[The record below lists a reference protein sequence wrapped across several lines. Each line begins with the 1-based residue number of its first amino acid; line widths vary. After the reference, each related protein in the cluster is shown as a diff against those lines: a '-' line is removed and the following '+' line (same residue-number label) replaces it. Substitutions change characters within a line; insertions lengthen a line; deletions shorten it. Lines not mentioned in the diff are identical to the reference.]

1 MKMPAQL
8 EGRTI
13 ATITYSQRERVACVQ
28 LPIAVAYILLTGVF
42 LCSPFVATTASADDY
57 KLLDSTTEKAVLVP
71 GTQTSDGHY
80 ALAWTVLP
88 KKNAEPVD
96 WSMLNTGEFEKR
108 YLDEIYLFDAQY
120 EPANLVVDLY
130 AKKVIGKIAQ
140 GDDASYRPHKN
151 HAFLIVAWGPEQNGR
166 RFALVEVTAKWEPA
180 LFDVLDVGPD
190 GIRKVET
197 DPLFGKAVV
206 SAIRRCY
213 ANAHVKS
220 PDIAFSY
227 SISELPEIGSN
238 IGFLDATTAR
248 LSFSTMDET
257 KSGTPD
263 VVGYVTFKLS
273 RVGKGISVAVTKITA
288 ELRGDS
294 GSEDKFTGDARNA
307 KIERELNDVYTAV
320 MRKLDST
327 AKEQLREQQRAWLKD
342 REAFVE
348 RFNQTFDIL
357 TEMENRRV
365 VIDRS
370 LREMTEKR
378 VAELRQ
384 RE

>member
-1 MKMPAQL
+1 MAP
-8 EGRTI
+8 EG
-13 ATITYSQRERVACVQ
+13 
-28 LPIAVAYILLTGVF
+28 
-42 LCSPFVATTASADDY
+42 DY

-96 WSMLNTGEFEKR
+96 WSILDTGEFEQR
-108 YLDEIYLFDAQY
+108 YLDEEGLVEDAHY
-120 EPANLVVDLY
+120 EPANLVVDLR

-140 GDDASYRPHKN
+140 GYDVCYRPHKN
-151 HAFLIVAWGPEQNGR
+151 RADLIVSWGPEQNGR
-166 RFALVEVTAKWEPA
+166 RFALVEVTAKWKPA

-190 GIRKVET
+190 GIRKVEP

-220 PDIAFSY
+220 PGIAFSY
-227 SISELPEIGSN
+227 GDYELPEIGSN
-238 IGFLDATTAR
+238 IGFLDATTVR
-248 LSFSTMDET
+248 LDFSTMDET

-263 VVGYVTFKLS
+263 VGGYVAFKLS
-273 RVGKGISVAVTKITA
+273 RAGQGITVAVTKITA
-288 ELRGDS
+288 ELGGGPDID
-294 GSEDKFTGDARNA
+294 DKFAGDARNA
-307 KIERELNDVYTAV
+307 KIERELNEVYTAL
-320 MRKLDST
+320 MRKLDPA
-327 AKEQLREQQRAWLKD
+327 AKEQLREQQRGWLKD

-348 RFNQTFDIL
+348 NFGQTFDIS
-357 TEMENRRV
+357 TEMENRRIV
-365 VIDRS
+365 LDRS

>member
-1 MKMPAQL
+1 VKAL
-8 EGRTI
+8 LL
-13 ATITYSQRERVACVQ
+13 VAF
-28 LPIAVAYILLTGVF
+28 LLTGVF
-42 LCSPFVATTASADDY
+42 LCSSLVADY
-57 KLLDSTTEKAVLVP
+57 KLLDSTTEKAVLVS

-96 WSMLNTGEFEKR
+96 WSMLNTGELEKR
-108 YLDEIYLFDAQY
+108 YLDEDYLVDAQY
-120 EPANLVVDLY
+120 EPANVVVDLR

-140 GDDASYRPHKN
+140 EDDACYRPDKN
-151 HAFLIVAWGPEQNGR
+151 HALLVVTWGPEQNGR
-166 RFALVEVTAKWEPA
+166 RFALVEVTAKWEPV

-190 GIRKVET
+190 GIRKTEPS
-197 DPLFGKAVV
+197 PLFGKAVV

-213 ANAHVKS
+213 ANAHIKS
-220 PDIAFSY
+220 PGIAFSY
-227 SISELPEIGSN
+227 ADYELPEIGSN
-238 IGFLDATTAR
+238 IGFLDATTVR

-263 VVGYVTFKLS
+263 VEGYVTFKLS
-273 RVGKGISVAVTKITA
+273 RAGKGIIIAVTKITA
-288 ELRGDS
+288 ELGGGPDS
-294 GSEDKFTGDARNA
+294 DDKFTGDARNA
-307 KIERELNDVYTAV
+307 KIERELNEVYTAL
-320 MRKLDST
+320 MRKLDPA
-327 AKEQLREQQRAWLKD
+327 AKEQLREQQRGWLKD

-348 RFNQTFDIL
+348 NFEQTFDIS
-357 TEMENRRV
+357 TEMENRRIV
-365 VIDRS
+365 LDRS